1 MLEYIEKL
9 LEQREVEQI
18 WALHC
23 AKMAQFGFDRLLYA
37 FTRFRTANGFGNLE
51 DTLILSNHDDTYL
64 TEFIGQGLFNDAPMV
79 KWTAHNTGAC
89 SWRWVD
95 TQARAGRLSAAELR
109 VLDCNLRHGVR
120 AGYSISFP
128 DINVRAKAGIGLC
141 AEPGLRQHE
150 VDEIWD
156 AHGRELMV
164 LNSLTHLRIAAMPFA
179 SARRPLTPRQRE
191 VLEWVADGKTS
202 ADIATIMGLTV
213 ATVEKHLRLA
223 REALDVDTT
232 AQAVLKA
239 SVQKQIFLNG
249 AAPIVVANLASAAR
263 RR

>member
-1 MLEYIEKL
+1 MLEHLEKL
-9 LEQREVEQI
+9 LDQREIDQI

-23 AKMAQFGFDRLLYA
+23 AKMAQYGFDRLLYA

-51 DTLILSNHDDTYL
+51 DTLILSNHDEGYL
-64 TEFIGQGLFNDAPMV
+64 SEFIAQGLFNDAPMV
-79 KWTAHNTGAC
+79 KWTAQNTGAC
-89 SWRWVD
+89 SWRWVE
-95 TQARAGRLSAAELR
+95 TQARAGRLTPAELR

-128 DINVRAKAGIGLC
+128 DVNVRCRGGIGLC
-141 AEPGLRQHE
+141 AEAGLRQHE
-150 VDEIWD
+150 VDEIWE

-164 LNSLTHLRIAAMPFA
+164 INTLTHLRISAMPFA

-191 VLEWVADGKTS
+191 VLEWVGDGKTS
-202 ADIATIMGLTV
+202 ADIAMIMGLTV

-239 SVQKQIFLNG
+239 SVQKQIFLTG
-249 AAPIVVANLASAAR
+249 AVSAVPANLASAAR
-263 RR
+263 VR